1 MKEFEI
7 VVNEETE
14 IISVNDFFTFSIKYH
29 NLSSISDTITES
41 EKIIVRWSTTGI
53 WLIDDDELL
62 IKEDGDWKDVSE
74 EFSFFLDWHNPDSA
88 HCSISLRMLF
98 NAVVDGLKYNK
109 WKTFGSFHEHSI
121 RIIEIAQH
129 YREKIIQEE
138 QENIQEKLKEIL
150 LKESFRDLVEFTR
163 NKSNCKSIDKIRKGF
178 EALDRLNNLKP
189 KIPQDSQFIKDKK
202 KQITKVPA
210 LDSSFNKKK
219 LAKKK
224 WSELPNSVKVEL
236 LFEYEIPE
244 EEMEKYW
251 NGTDYIQREVY
262 ILKDLKTL
270 SKILCKWK
278 QDSVVSLFLYLNS
291 VFKHKHKLIHNQAP
305 V

>member
-202 KQITKVPA
+202 KQITKSQ
-210 LDSSFNKKK
+210 L
-219 LAKKK
+219 
-224 WSELPNSVKVEL
+224 
-236 LFEYEIPE
+236 
-244 EEMEKYW
+244 
-251 NGTDYIQREVY
+251 
-262 ILKDLKTL
+262 
-270 SKILCKWK
+270 
-278 QDSVVSLFLYLNS
+278 
-291 VFKHKHKLIHNQAP
+291 
-305 V
+305 

>member
-74 EFSFFLDWHNPDSA
+74 EFSFFLDWYNPDSA

-262 ILKDLKTL
+262 ILKDL
-270 SKILCKWK
+270 
-278 QDSVVSLFLYLNS
+278 N
-291 VFKHKHKLIHNQAP
+291 
-305 V
+305 